1 MPIVEVLKSFHFLM
15 NFQILVEEHDRFYL
29 KITWNKSLELKNLPF
44 TCFLSLFS
52 EAFKL
57 SSSDLYLSICFF
69 WSLNIPTTAS
79 GDDEILVFVR
89 NSNATKYRVSLSFY

>member
-1 MPIVEVLKSFHFLM
+1 MICYKYAVPL
-15 NFQILVEEHDRFYL
+15 
-29 KITWNKSLELKNLPF
+29 
-44 TCFLSLFS
+44 TCFRSLLS

-57 SSSDLYLSICFF
+57 SNSDLYRSICFF

-89 NSNATKYRVSLSFY
+89 NSNVTK